1 MVKGLHQMGLYFG
14 DSGVSVIIFETGS
27 RVVQDGLTLKVTD
40 FLILPPPSESWD
52 RRHVSPLPAYV
63 VL

>member
-1 MVKGLHQMGLYFG
+1 MVKGLHQMGSYFG
-14 DSGVSVIIFETGS
+14 DSGVSVIIFET
-27 RVVQDGLTLKVTD
+27 VVQDGLTLKMTD